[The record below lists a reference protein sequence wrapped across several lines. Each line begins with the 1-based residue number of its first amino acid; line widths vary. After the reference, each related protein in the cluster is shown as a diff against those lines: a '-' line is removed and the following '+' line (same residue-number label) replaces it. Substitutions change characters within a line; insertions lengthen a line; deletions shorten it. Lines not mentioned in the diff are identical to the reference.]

1 MVTTAPTTVAAH
13 DDALFDRKIAIACEG
28 LRSYYYD
35 LFYKIPLKE
44 NALPLASYII
54 SIKSEINLSYN
65 YRIDVIEKISRL
77 SIYSGKTL
85 FKDITREQILDFLDH
100 LRKPEA
106 SDPLHKG

>member
-44 NALPLASYII
+44 NALTLASYVI
-54 SIKSEINLSYN
+54 SMK
-65 YRIDVIEKISRL
+65 
-77 SIYSGKTL
+77 
-85 FKDITREQILDFLDH
+85 
-100 LRKPEA
+100 
-106 SDPLHKG
+106 